1 MARLPGCGL
10 LGALRQHSLARS
22 DSTPSG
28 GTRFSWIIVV
38 VLVAAAAAYAA
49 VVLSS
54 CPAKSYWSKAHIL
67 GMFRERSK

>member
-28 GTRFSWIIVV
+28 DTRFSWIIVV
-38 VLVAAAAAYAA
+38 VVVAAAAV

-54 CPAKSYWSKAHIL
+54 CPAKSYWSKAHTL